1 MKVRPAAALVGDVA
15 VPGVKSVTHRAL
27 LLGAI
32 AEGETEIRNFGRA
45 QDTESTVR
53 ALLALGVVVDE
64 LDVDTVVV
72 HGVGL
77 RGLCAPA
84 EPIDCGNAGTLLR
97 LLAGIVAG
105 QHGEFTLTGDESLRS
120 RPMERIAEPLR
131 AMGAEV
137 ETTDG
142 RPPVI
147 VRGGRAL
154 HPISYKLPV
163 ASAQVKSCV
172 LLAGLYAD
180 RGPTTVVELGAQT
193 RDHTER
199 MLSAMGA
206 RVRSSPRQA
215 SVWPVERLRPLQ
227 LEVAGDFS
235 SAAPFL
241 VGAALLAGS
250 EVRVH
255 GVNLNPT
262 RTGLLDVLERM
273 GARVTV
279 FNRRAVGGEPAGD
292 VEVRPAPL
300 VAVTIEADEVPKLVD
315 ELPLVALAGTH
326 ARGTSV
332 IRGAG
337 ELRAKESDRI
347 ATVVEGLRAL
357 GARISERPDGFEVAG
372 VPQRLR
378 GGRLRAHGDHRLV
391 MLGAVAGL
399 ASVNGVDVEGA
410 EAAAISFPGF
420 FELLDSV
427 TRR

>member
-1 MKVRPAAALVGDVA
+1 VKVRPAAALVGDVA

-32 AEGETEIRNFGRA
+32 ADGETEIRNFGRA
-45 QDTESTVR
+45 EDTESTLAAVR
-53 ALLALGVVVDE
+53 ALGVRVDE
-64 LDVDTVVV
+64 VDVDTFVV

-77 RGLCAPA
+77 RGLRAPGG
-84 EPIDCGNAGTLLR
+84 PIDCGNAGTLMR
-97 LLAGIVAG
+97 LLAGILAG
-105 QHGEFTLTGDESLRS
+105 QEGEFTLTGDESLSS

-137 ETTDG
+137 ETEDG
-142 RPPVI
+142 RAPIVI
-147 VRGGRAL
+147 RGGSLR
-154 HPISYKLPV
+154 PISYELPV

-180 RGPTTVVELGAQT
+180 DGPTSVVEREVQT

-199 MLSAMGA
+199 MLAAMGA

-215 SVWPVERLRPLQ
+215 SVWPVERLQPLQ

-241 VGAALLAGS
+241 VAAALLNGS
-250 EVRVH
+250 ALRVH
-255 GVNLNPT
+255 GVNVNPT

-273 GARVTV
+273 GTRVTV
-279 FNRRAVGGEPAGD
+279 YNRRSVGGEPAGD
-292 VEVRPAPL
+292 IEVKPAPL
-300 VAVTIEADEVPKLVD
+300 VAVTVEADEVPSLID
-315 ELPLVALAGTH
+315 ELPLVALAATH

-332 IRGAG
+332 VRGAG

-347 ATVVEGLRAL
+347 ATVVSGLRAL
-357 GARISERPDGFEVAG
+357 GARVVERPDGFEVTG

-378 GGRLRAHGDHRLV
+378 GGRMSAHGDHRLA
-391 MLGAVAGL
+391 MLGAIAGL
-399 ASVNGVDVEGA
+399 ASVDGVEVEGA

-420 FELLDSV
+420 FELLGSV
-427 TRR
+427 AK

>member
-1 MKVRPAAALVGDVA
+1 MKVRPAAALVGDVG

-32 AEGETEIRNFGRA
+32 AEGDTEIRNFGRA
-45 QDTESTVR
+45 EDTESTLAAVR
-53 ALLALGVVVDE
+53 SLGVEVDE
-64 LDVDTVVV
+64 VDVDTVVV

-77 RGLCAPA
+77 RGLHAPD
-84 EPIDCGNAGTLLR
+84 EPIDCGNAGTLMR
-97 LLAGIVAG
+97 LVAGILAG
-105 QHGEFTLTGDESLRS
+105 QPGEFTLTGDESLSS

-131 AMGAEV
+131 AMGANVQTE
-137 ETTDG
+137 DG
-142 RPPVI
+142 HAPVV
-147 VRGGRAL
+147 VRGGRL
-154 HPISYKLPV
+154 RPISYDLPV
-163 ASAQVKSCV
+163 ASAQVKSCI

-180 RGPTTVVELGAQT
+180 DGPTSVIEREIQT

-199 MLSAMGA
+199 MLAAMGA

-215 SVWPVERLRPLQ
+215 SVWPVERLRPL
-227 LEVAGDFS
+227 EVELAGDFS

-250 EVRVH
+250 DLRVH
-255 GVNLNPT
+255 GVNVNPT

-273 GARVTV
+273 GARVNV

-292 VEVRPAPL
+292 VEVKPAPL
-300 VAVTIEADEVPKLVD
+300 VAVTIDPEEVPRVID
-315 ELPLVALAGTH
+315 ELPLIALAATH

-332 IRGAG
+332 VRGAA

-347 ATVVEGLRAL
+347 ATVVDGLKSL
-357 GARISERPDGFEVAG
+357 GARITERADGFEVTG

-378 GGRLRAHGDHRLV
+378 GGRMSAHGDHRLA

-399 ASVNGVDVEGA
+399 ASVDGVDVEGA

-420 FELLDSV
+420 FELLGSV
-427 TRR
+427 TR